1 MEYNWIHIHTV
12 HEGKFQ
18 MGQKFK
24 SKIWN
29 HKNSRW
35 KHMRV
40 ILLPRNG
47 KITSIIMQNEK
58 ARRKKTH
65 FMYLKNL
72 FAKMV

>member
-1 MEYNWIHIHTV
+1 MLED
-12 HEGKFQ
+12 KFQ

-35 KHMRV
+35 KHVRV

-47 KITSIIMQNEK
+47 KIISIIIQNEK
-58 ARRKKTH
+58 ARRKK
-65 FMYLKNL
+65 
-72 FAKMV
+72 